1 MMQRQASFLSLGS
14 KILII
19 SLVSAG
25 VFTAIIGL
33 VDEETTVLLGNLA
46 YVPIHL
52 AWVLTAFFS
61 FVKLRKTQS
70 ERFLLV
76 FLITAV
82 LWFVADMAWTVLELV
97 YEEDPFPS
105 IADHFYIV
113 GYLTMFTA
121 LGIVIFPHIRKISFD
136 VKLIAASLSLALLV
150 PLILLTQTQEYDNV
164 ASAAISYSYPVLDVI
179 LLWFCIVGALVFSK
193 KMDFMYY
200 LIAGLLALIVADTEF
215 AISSISETY
224 HVGQLSEVFFYWSYI
239 LLAFAAY
246 RVYKSPLQKPSE
258 IQLRTIMIS
267 GKTRIALVVFT
278 FVLLVGIIV
287 SAIAYF
293 GFTNFSPNEE
303 RVIIPS
309 LYASSFAV
317 FLTIVTHAAFHKKKT
332 NLVYKLERIETLA
345 QPTDQ
350 LVLLQKQISR
360 LEAATKKNTMLTI
373 IGMTVLGGIMLF
385 YVSTNFI
392 EGPSYQTELVSGKYF
407 IENLKGDRIDTW
419 VAWQISKDKTI
430 QVTVINSAELSQEK
444 LKAINDPILSE
455 SSIVL
460 ENAFMNKD
468 PPNETSLYHLGW
480 KGALSS
486 ISKIGTKYNVPT
498 NFQVDVS
505 EKSVGDIV
513 IILSTAKETD
523 GSLGFTRSIADEN
536 TNQILKSFITIF
548 DVDNLDGNELS
559 AIVRHEFGH
568 AMGLGH
574 STDEMDLMYPEF
586 SSNQAFISEC
596 DLDAMASLYN
606 GEKIS
611 QVVCRH

>member
-25 VFTAIIGL
+25 VFTVIIGL
-33 VDEETTVLLGNLA
+33 VDEETAVLLGNFA
-46 YVPIHL
+46 YIPINL

-61 FVKLRKTQS
+61 FVRLRKTQS
-70 ERFLLV
+70 MKFLLV

-82 LWFVADMAWTVLELV
+82 LWFVAEMAWTVLELV

-105 IADHFYIV
+105 IADHFYIA
-113 GYLTMFTA
+113 GYLTMFVA
-121 LGIVIFPHIRKISFD
+121 LGIVTFPHLRKISFD
-136 VKLIAASLSLALLV
+136 VKLIAASLSLVLLV
-150 PLILLTQTQEYDNV
+150 PLILLTQSQEYDDV
-164 ASAAISYSYPVLDVI
+164 TSAAISYSYPVLDVI
-179 LLWFCIVGALVFSK
+179 LLWFCVVGALVFSRK
-193 KMDFMYY
+193 LDFMYY
-200 LIAGLLALIVADTEF
+200 LIAGLIVLIVADTEF

-224 HVGQLSEVFFYWSYI
+224 YVGQFSEVFFYWSYI
-239 LLAFAAY
+239 LLAFVAY
-246 RVYKSPLQKPSE
+246 RVYKSPLQKPSV
-258 IQLRTIMIS
+258 IQLREITIS
-267 GKTRIALVVFT
+267 GKTRISLIAFT
-278 FVLLVGIIV
+278 FVLLVGITI
-287 SAIAYF
+287 SAVVHF

-303 RVIIPS
+303 RIIIPL

-317 FLTIVTHAAFHKKKT
+317 FLTIITHATFHKKKT
-332 NLVYKLERIETLA
+332 TLVYKLEHVEALA

-350 LVLLQKQISR
+350 MVLLQRQISR
-360 LEAATKKNTMLTI
+360 LEAATKKNTILTI
-373 IGMTVLGGIMLF
+373 IGMTVLGSIMLF
-385 YVSTNFI
+385 YVSTNLI
-392 EGPSYQTELVSGKYF
+392 EGSSYNTELVSGKYL
-407 IENLKGDRIDTW
+407 IENLKGDRIETW
-419 VAWQISKDKTI
+419 VAWQIPKDKTL
-430 QVTVINSAELSQEK
+430 QVNIINSASLSQEK
-444 LKAINDPILSE
+444 LKAIKDPILSE

-486 ISKIGTKYNVPT
+486 ISGIGTKYNMPT
-498 NFQVDVS
+498 NFEVDVS

-513 IILSTAKETD
+513 IILSTARETD
-523 GSLGFTRSIADEN
+523 GSLGFTRSIADES

-568 AMGLGH
+568 AIGLGH
-574 STDEMDLMYPEF
+574 STDELDLMYPEF

-596 DLDAMASLYN
+596 DLDAMTSLYN
-606 GEKIS
+606 GEKTS